1 MFEKLEK
8 FQLVSL
14 ALILAFGLF
23 FATKYATNSLSREG
37 ISVTGS
43 AYEIVKS
50 DSGKLTFDI
59 KIQAKT
65 KAEAYSIMKKQL
77 PVVKNYLA
85 EKGVPLENIEVKTYN
100 GYYTY
105 KYNNVTRSYTNEIDF
120 FKLSQPMEITSSDVN
135 KIKEISID
143 IQSLLDQGI
152 DISVNQASYF
162 YSKLPELKVK
172 LLGAA
177 TTDAK
182 DRASAMLKAT
192 HNKVGKIQSV
202 KMGVFQITD
211 VDSTSVSDMGINDTS
226 TIDKKV
232 TAVANVVFK
241 IK

>member
-8 FQLVSL
+8 YQLTLL
-14 ALILAFGLF
+14 ALILAFGVF

-37 ISVTGS
+37 ITVTGS

-59 KIQAKT
+59 NIQAKT
-65 KAEAYSIMKKQL
+65 KAEAYNLMKRQL
-77 PVVKNYLA
+77 PVVKNYL
-85 EKGVPLENIEVKTYN
+85 KENGIENVDIKTYN

-105 KYNNVTRSYTNEIDF
+105 KYNTVTRSYTNEVDSY
-120 FKLSQPMEITSSDVN
+120 KLLQPVEITSNDVN
-135 KIKEISID
+135 KIKELSID
-143 IQSLLDQGI
+143 IQSLLDKGI
-152 DISVNQASYF
+152 DINVNQASYF

-172 LLGAA
+172 LLGEA

-182 DRASAMLKAT
+182 DRAAAMLKAT
-192 HNKVGKIQSV
+192 HNRVGKIQSV

>member
-1 MFEKLEK
+1 MVHLFTADKIASALEINDISQ
-8 FQLVSL
+8 FFLGSVSPDAVNL
-14 ALILAFGLF
+14 NGCASQEVR
-23 FATKYATNSLSREG
+23 YAAHIRAIDPEVWNNNVSEFYRKNL
-37 ISVTGS
+37 S
-43 AYEIVKS
+43 AYI
-50 DSGKLTFDI
+50 
-59 KIQAKT
+59 
-65 KAEAYSIMKKQL
+65 
-77 PVVKNYLA
+77 
-85 EKGVPLENIEVKTYN
+85 
-100 GYYTY
+100 
-105 KYNNVTRSYTNEIDF
+105 NEIDF

>member
-8 FQLVSL
+8 YQITLL
-14 ALILAFGLF
+14 ALILAFGIF
-23 FATKYATNSLSREG
+23 SATKYAANSLSREG

-50 DSGKLTFDI
+50 DSGKLSFDI
-59 KIQAKT
+59 NIQAKT
-65 KAEAYSIMKKQL
+65 KSEAYNLMKSQL

-85 EKGVPLENIEVKTYN
+85 EKGIKPENIEVKTYN

-105 KYNNVTRSYTNEIDF
+105 KYNNVTRSYTNEVDF
-120 FKLSQPMEITSSDVN
+120 YKLSQPVEVTSNDVN
-135 KIKEISID
+135 KIKELSLD
-143 IQSLLDQGI
+143 IQSLLDKGI
-152 DISVNQASYF
+152 DINVNVASYF

-172 LLGAA
+172 LLGEA

-182 DRASAMLKAT
+182 DRAAAMLKAT

-211 VDSTSVSDMGINDTS
+211 VDSTNVSDMGINDTS

>member
-8 FQLVSL
+8 FQLVCL

-50 DSGKLTFDI
+50 DSGKLSFDI
-59 KIQAKT
+59 NVKAKS
-65 KAEAYSIMKKQL
+65 KAEAYSVMKKQL
-77 PVVKNYLA
+77 PVVKGYLQ
-85 EKGVPLENIEVKTYN
+85 ENGITPENIDVKVYN

-105 KYNNVTRSYTNEIDF
+105 KYNNVTRSYTNEVDF
-120 FKLSQPMEITSSDVN
+120 YQMSQPLEVTSSDVN